1 MHNFFAAAGLT
12 AFLSGATPIVVNDP
26 TAPAYAPAVVAHAT
40 VLTRALAQRIHFNEG
55 QYVKVKAL
63 HLRMLAERKQLE
75 AGLAD
80 ASPADRDNWLAT
92 AQSRYEAEL
101 SALLQPEQRVAY
113 QQLRSNFTAHRIN

>member
-12 AFLSGATPIVVNDP
+12 AFLSASVPVGSNDP
-26 TAPAYAPAVVAHAT
+26 TAPVYAPSVVAHAT

-63 HLRMLAERKQLE
+63 HLRMLAERRQLE
-75 AGLAD
+75 EGLAD

-101 SALLQPEQRVAY
+101 AALLQPEQLVAY
-113 QQLRSNFTAHRIN
+113 QKLRSNFTAHRIN

>member
-12 AFLSGATPIVVNDP
+12 AFLSGAMPVGPNDP
-26 TAPAYAPAVVAHAT
+26 TTPVYTPAIVAHAT
-40 VLTRALAQRIHFNEG
+40 VLTRALAHRIHFNEG

-63 HLRMLAERKQLE
+63 HLRMLAERRQLE

-92 AQSRYEAEL
+92 AQARYESEL
-101 SALLQPEQRVAY
+101 AALLQPEQRIAY

>member
-1 MHNFFAAAGLT
+1 MHNFFATASLT
-12 AFLSGATPIVVNDP
+12 AFLSTAAPVGPNDP
-26 TAPAYAPAVVAHAT
+26 TAPVYAPAVVAHAT

-63 HLRMLAERKQLE
+63 HLRMLAERRQLE

-80 ASPADRDNWLAT
+80 AAPADRDNWLAT
-92 AQSRYEAEL
+92 AQTRYEAEL
-101 SALLQPEQRVAY
+101 AALLQPEQRLAY